1 VHAALDENE
10 AELGVLNKHSVR
22 EARGVEWVSMDDE
35 ERRAKRRIGVKCNN
49 ATQRHCR
56 NQ

>member
-1 VHAALDENE
+1 MHAALDENE

-22 EARGVEWVSMDDE
+22 EERGVEWVSMDDRE
-35 ERRAKRRIGVKCNN
+35 TRAKRRIGVKCSNE
-49 ATQRHCR
+49 TQRHCR